1 MKINIVICKNE
12 QEQEKI
18 IKDLKIKYKDNK
30 QCKFREISETF
41 ILPDKKWIVASEFIS
56 KQLHKR
62 NPNSQLYRMEV
73 IENALWKN

>member
-41 ILPDKKWIVASEFIS
+41 ILPDKKWSVASEFIS
-56 KQLHKR
+56 KQLHNR